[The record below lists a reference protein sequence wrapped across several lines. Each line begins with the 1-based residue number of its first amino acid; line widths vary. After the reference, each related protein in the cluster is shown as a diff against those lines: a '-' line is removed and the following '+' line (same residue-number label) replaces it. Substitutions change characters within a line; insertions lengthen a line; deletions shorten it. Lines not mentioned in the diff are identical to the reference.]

1 MWYLSLG
8 SFPCPS
14 LPPDASGCGCFVHS
28 VSLTASTSTAN
39 FSVTFLSVI
48 GDVNSTAEPRHRS
61 CFFFPCNVVF
71 DFVALLFRHPF
82 CRFRFMRAYPAEGQA
97 ELIFDAVVKAIGNG
111 LDPDQMRADTAA
123 LKTWAEGKSEDDV
136 VAAMKS
142 DDKRYAAAA
151 WSTVC
156 TQKRLTPL
164 RVQ

>member
-1 MWYLSLG
+1 
-8 SFPCPS
+8 
-14 LPPDASGCGCFVHS
+14 
-28 VSLTASTSTAN
+28 
-39 FSVTFLSVI
+39 
-48 GDVNSTAEPRHRS
+48 
-61 CFFFPCNVVF
+61 
-71 DFVALLFRHPF
+71 
-82 CRFRFMRAYPAEGQA
+82 MRAYPAEGQA

-156 TQKRLTPL
+156 TQKRLTLL